1 MALTRR
7 LIAVGVLVLVGL
19 VAFAATT
26 IAFDLRSPSSG
37 SILGKGGG
45 GGNGL
50 PAAGNYTSSTVFA
63 GFFACCALDG
73 STQIQLTVS
82 HDKFVSN
89 PLVGPTTTTDEVDV
103 QFNVSD
109 FSTGLFASGCIIPDG
124 ATDFT
129 VNQALTS
136 AQLSTT
142 VQATTKTCQGQT
154 INGVTPPFTLAATW
168 VVSGPTSS
176 STAVGRYSCARY
188 TSETQ
193 TTSSGSSNANA
204 TFASS
209 FLAGG
214 PVPITGANLFSF
226 DQSIHAQGTPLN
238 GCTPLGGKG
247 AGPGPQGPGTF
258 TSSSMSASMSVQPD
272 DATQQPFSVFV
283 TSFTLTAHP
292 VGAPISTQT
301 ETDLNIF
308 QFNFFQFVQDCW
320 VIPAGDLTIASD
332 LHAASLKVS
341 IDTTTPAC
349 PFHDNTGPTV
359 FTINA
364 TWSATSPVANFS
376 NTSQGGCG
384 GFHVAGTQRESSV
397 TATATGAW
405 PGTAASF
412 TDTNAFVSTN
422 NTTTHV
428 QGTFAGC

>member
-7 LIAVGVLVLVGL
+7 LVAVVVLVLVGL
-19 VAFAATT
+19 VAFSATT
-26 IAFDLRSPSSG
+26 IAFDVRSLSSG

-45 GGNGL
+45 GGGGL
-50 PAAGNYTSSTVFA
+50 PAAGNYTNSTVNA
-63 GFFACCALDG
+63 SFFSCCAPDG
-73 STQIQLTVS
+73 STQIQLNVS
-82 HDKFVSN
+82 HDTFISK
-89 PLVGPTTTTDEVDV
+89 PLVGPTTSTDEVDV
-103 QFNVSD
+103 QFSVND
-109 FSTGLFASGCIIPDG
+109 FSTGIFASGCIIPDG

-129 VNQALTS
+129 VNKSLTS

-142 VQATTKTCQGQT
+142 VQATTKACQGQT
-154 INGVTPPFTLAATW
+154 INGVTPPFTLSATW
-168 VVSGPTSS
+168 VVSGPSS
-176 STAVGRYSCARY
+176 SSRGVGRYSCASY
-188 TSETQ
+188 KSETQ
-193 TTSSGSSNANA
+193 TTTGGSSNANA
-204 TFASS
+204 TFAAS
-209 FLAGG
+209 FLTGG

-226 DQSIHAQGTPLN
+226 DQSIHAQGTPVD
-238 GCTPLGGKG
+238 GCNPLGGKG
-247 AGPGPQGPGTF
+247 AGPGPQGPGDYTN
-258 TSSSMSASMSVQPD
+258 SSMSASTSIQPD
-272 DATQQPFSVFV
+272 DTSQQPFSVFV
-283 TSFTLTAHP
+283 TSFTITAHP

-320 VIPAGDLTIASD
+320 IIPAGDLAIATD
-332 LHAASLKVS
+332 LHAASLNVS
-341 IDTTTPAC
+341 IDTTTAAC
-349 PFHDNTGPTV
+349 QFANNTGPSV

-364 TWSATSPVANFS
+364 TWSATSPVASFS

-384 GFHVAGTQRESSV
+384 GFHVVGMQHESSV